1 MSVAKFSFRLE
12 LEKII
17 YSVTTCRPE
26 RLAVKDQVYKD
37 LRDKSVGIPL
47 HEYARTHLPGW
58 PYRLCRI
65 VMFPVLVKVFRLRA
79 YGRYNVP
86 PTDGAILAPNHMSNL
101 DHFFVVA
108 LLRRMVRFVAKSQ
121 LFKWP
126 IGQFILKGGCVPV
139 FRGQHALM
147 YEGTCLKL
155 LKEEQLVTIYA
166 EGGRSR
172 SGKIEPAKIGIG
184 YLALKSGKP
193 VVPVAIIGTVHMRN
207 GGWRRFP
214 RVTVLYG
221 RPLQFRQNFNPTKS
235 QAQSV
240 ANEIIDEVRE
250 LYVQGVKA
258 FDR

>member
-1 MSVAKFSFRLE
+1 M
-12 LEKII
+12 
-17 YSVTTCRPE
+17 
-26 RLAVKDQVYKD
+26 KDQVYKD
-37 LRDKSVGIPL
+37 SRDKSIGIRL
-47 HEYARTHLPGW
+47 HEYARTHSPGW

-65 VMFPVLVKVFRLRA
+65 VMIPILVKAFRLRA
-79 YGRYNVP
+79 YGQYNVP

-101 DHFFVVA
+101 DHFFLIA

-126 IGQFILKGGCVPV
+126 LGQLILKGGCVPV
-139 FRGQHALM
+139 FRGQHDLM
-147 YEGTCLKL
+147 YEKTCLKHL
-155 LKEEQLVTIYA
+155 EEAQLVTIYA

-172 SGKIEPAKIGIG
+172 SGRIKPAKIGIG

-221 RPLQFRQNFNPTKS
+221 RPLQFRQNLNPTKN
-235 QAQSV
+235 QAQAV
-240 ANEIIDEVRE
+240 ANEIIDEIRD
-250 LYVQGVKA
+250 LYAQGVKA

>member
-1 MSVAKFSFRLE
+1 M
-12 LEKII
+12 
-17 YSVTTCRPE
+17 
-26 RLAVKDQVYKD
+26 KDQVYKD
-37 LRDKSVGIPL
+37 SRDKSVGIRL

-58 PYRLCRI
+58 PYWLYRI
-65 VMFPVLVKVFRLRA
+65 VMVPVIVTAFRLRA
-79 YGRYNVP
+79 YDRHNVP

-121 LFKWP
+121 LFKGP
-126 IGQFILKGGCVPV
+126 LGQFILKGGCVPV
-139 FRGQHALM
+139 FRGQHDLM
-147 YEGTCLKL
+147 YEETCLKH
-155 LKEEQLVTIYA
+155 LKEGQLVTIYA

-172 SGKIEPAKIGIG
+172 SGQIEPAKIGIG

-207 GGWRRFP
+207 GGWHRFP

-221 RPLQFRQNFNPTKS
+221 RPLQFRQNLNPTKS
-235 QAQSV
+235 QAQAV
-240 ANEIIDEVRE
+240 ANKIIDEVRD
-250 LYVQGVKA
+250 LYVQGVKV